1 MISTI
6 NIISVP
12 RDINNGIKYVSLK
25 YQRRMKPLFA
35 DFVRLI
41 YGEKEYRIDNE
52 KDRVILKVP
61 AWGYKKEDIQV
72 TLEDG
77 LLEIKEKDQ
86 KETKSF
92 KARLGY
98 QYRIPGGLKVKGIS
112 AKLEDGILQVEI
124 EKDIEKYNKEIVIS

>member
-1 MISTI
+1 MFDMFYKSF
-6 NIISVP
+6 P
-12 RDINNGIKYVSLK
+12 E
-25 YQRRMKPLFA
+25 F
-35 DFVRLI
+35 

-72 TLEDG
+72 TLENG
-77 LLEIKEKDQ
+77 ILEIKEKEQ
-86 KETKSF
+86 KENKSF

-112 AKLEDGILQVEI
+112 AKLEDGILQVDI
-124 EKDIEKYNKEIVIS
+124 EKDIEKYDKEIVIK

>member
-1 MISTI
+1 MY
-6 NIISVP
+6 NFLKL
-12 RDINNGIKYVSLK
+12 RKEKIKMFDMFY
-25 YQRRMKPLFA
+25 RTFPEFC
-35 DFVRLI
+35 
-41 YGEKEYRIDNE
+41 GEKEYRIDNE
-52 KDRVILKVP
+52 KDKVILKVP
-61 AWGYKKEDIQV
+61 AWGYKREDIQV

-98 QYRIPGGLKVKGIS
+98 QYRIPGGLKVKGIT

-124 EKDIEKYNKEIVIS
+124 EKDIERYNKEIVIS